1 VIGQLAAG
9 PTAAEILVD
18 LSDLEADDIT
28 AALEYA
34 AVADQERELP
44 STRPA

>member
-1 VIGQLAAG
+1 LIGQLSAG

-18 LSDLEADDIT
+18 PSDLEADDIT

-34 AVADQERELP
+34 AADQERELP
-44 STRPA
+44 PTRPA